1 MDKSKPCQMAVLKR
15 LWRNLNRYCVRDVC
29 LALGI
34 QPSTDNLIHAD
45 FGSVNVAS
53 EARKSA

>member
-1 MDKSKPCQMAVLKR
+1 WADLIDEGVDQFHFYTLNKPFIT
-15 LWRNLNRYCVRDVC
+15 RDVC

-53 EARKSA
+53 EVRKSA

>member
-1 MDKSKPCQMAVLKR
+1 LKR
-15 LWRNLNRYCVRDVC
+15 LSRNLNLYLVCCVC

-34 QPSTDNLIHAD
+34 QPSTDNLMHAD

-53 EARKSA
+53 EVRKSA